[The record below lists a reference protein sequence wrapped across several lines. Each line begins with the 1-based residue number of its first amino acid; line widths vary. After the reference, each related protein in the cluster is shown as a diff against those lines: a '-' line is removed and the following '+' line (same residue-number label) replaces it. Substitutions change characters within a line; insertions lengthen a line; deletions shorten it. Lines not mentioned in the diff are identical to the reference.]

1 MEASKPKKKRS
12 LSPEERERLERQ
24 KAAVIRVSGKL
35 VERGLLVRTWG
46 NVSRRYDRDH
56 FHITPTGL
64 FYDDLTTDKIVSVN
78 MRTLSY
84 KGRIRPSSEM
94 NMHAAI
100 YQLREDAGFVIHT
113 HQPYASCVSALG
125 EKDIILPRDL
135 SEMPEMEEVAHVP
148 VADYALAGTKQ
159 LAEYV
164 ADTVQRNPDC
174 VGALIEN
181 HGVVCWGRNERE
193 ARTRAEKIEIL
204 SYTYLAT
211 LCHTELQYGIHEGFS
226 SLKDGNDITF
236 RDPGTPERVRRIHRA
251 IYAKRPDIHAILH
264 NDAEPERIVSMRYTC
279 IDAIFDD
286 FAQII
291 GASVKIPENEKE
303 DLGKTLSIRSDCNV
317 VFSEGDGAFC
327 LGINR
332 KEAEYAAKIL
342 NKGCIAQIA
351 LTRAG
356 IESALPH
363 LHSIKMHREYAKRY
377 SKISSS

>member
-1 MEASKPKKKRS
+1 M
-12 LSPEERERLERQ
+12 
-24 KAAVIRVSGKL
+24 
-35 VERGLLVRTWG
+35 
-46 NVSRRYDRDH
+46 
-56 FHITPTGL
+56 
-64 FYDDLTTDKIVSVN
+64 FYDSLTTNKIVSVN

-84 KGRIRPSSEM
+84 RGHIRPSSEM

-100 YQLREDAGFVIHT
+100 YQLREDAGFIIHT

-125 EKDIILPRDL
+125 EKDIVLPRGL
-135 SEMPEMEEVAHVP
+135 AGMPEMEEVAHVP

-164 ADTVQRNPDC
+164 ADTISRNPDC
-174 VGALIEN
+174 VGTLLEN

-193 ARTRAEKIEIL
+193 ARMRAEKIEIL
-204 SYTYLAT
+204 SYTYLAS
-211 LCHTELQYGIHEGFS
+211 LCNTELQYGIHERFS
-226 SLKDGNDITF
+226 STKEQDGIVF
-236 RDPGTPERVRRIHRA
+236 RDPATPERVRKIHRS
-251 IYAKRPDIHAILH
+251 IYAKRPDIHAIVH
-264 NDAEPERIVSMRYTC
+264 NDAEPEHIVSKRYTC
-279 IDAIFDD
+279 LDAIFDD

-303 DLGKTLSIRSDCNV
+303 DLGKSLSIRRGCNA

-332 KEAEYAAKIL
+332 KEAEYTAKIL

-356 IESALPH
+356 RESALPH
-363 LHSIKMHREYAKRY
+363 LHSLKMHREYNKRY
-377 SKISSS
+377 SKISSG